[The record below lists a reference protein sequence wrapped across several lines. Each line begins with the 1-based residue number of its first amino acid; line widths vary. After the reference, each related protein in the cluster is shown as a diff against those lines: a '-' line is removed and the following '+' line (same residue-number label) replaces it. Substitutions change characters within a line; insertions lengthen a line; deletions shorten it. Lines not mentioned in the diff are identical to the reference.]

1 VNVYPFGH
9 LFRTQ
14 YVWRKYLDDSQ
25 PKMLLCENNVAPF
38 FAELAG
44 PEIKL
49 STFRYLRNRQF
60 VFKIIRDIPRKLLG
74 RKVTLVTG
82 TLSGSHLI
90 YALALY
96 RVKEIIFVDNQ
107 VDLDVRVIS
116 PWDIHSKLSRLAY
129 SILLGRKIVF
139 YSIDG
144 ARVLGIP
151 EKKNV
156 HFSPPSDINYQ
167 YPLRSHDHDLIVL
180 DFDLDDLDVD
190 FEKSLAN
197 IRLFISQFK
206 NPALKPHPTHEGIGA
221 LLMIRS
227 TLHRSV
233 PAETLAHNAVTCLY
247 LESAAS
253 AAFTQRTNVFSLL
266 VFQIREDEGMSNA

>member
-38 FAELAG
+38 FSELAG
-44 PEIKL
+44 PDVKL
-49 STFRYLRNRQF
+49 LTFRYLRNRQF
-60 VFKIIRDIPRKLLG
+60 IFKIIRDLPGKFFG
-74 RKVTLVTG
+74 RKVSLVTG

-107 VDLDVRVIS
+107 VEQDVRVI
-116 PWDIHSKLSRLAY
+116 PTWDFHSKLSKLAF

-144 ARVLGIP
+144 ARVLGVP

-156 HFSPPSDINYQ
+156 YFSPPSDINYQ
-167 YPLRSHDHDLIVL
+167 YPLKSHDYDLIVL
-180 DFDLDDLDVD
+180 DFGLDELDVD

-197 IRLFISQFK
+197 IRSFISQFQ
-206 NPALKPHPTHEGIGA
+206 NPALKPHPTHEGVGA
-221 LLMIRS
+221 LLMIPT
-227 TLHRSV
+227 TLPRSV
-233 PAETLAHNAVTCLY
+233 PAETLAHKDVTCLY
-247 LESAAS
+247 LKSAAS
-253 AAFTQRTNVFSLL
+253 VAFTRRTNVFSLL
-266 VFQIREDEGMSNA
+266 AFQIREDEGMSNT